1 MNSYRDGRGII
12 DDDLETYGTVAAQ
25 KGQDDIVE
33 VHDEYMKC

>member
-25 KGQDDIVE
+25 KGHDIVE